1 MKSINKNI
9 FLTGMMGS
17 GKSAVAKELA
27 AILDYDLI
35 DLDQK
40 LVEKYGK
47 SIDSIFLEDGE
58 PIFRGYESDTAR
70 HLKFTKPTVIATGGG
85 FPVREENRKWMKKN
99 GKIVWL
105 KCDPAVIL
113 ERIKNEDRP
122 LLPKP
127 IEVEHI
133 AKILNGRIHIYNKAD
148 MIINS
153 DRFTPKEAAQKIKS
167 MLK

>member
-1 MKSINKNI
+1 MNI

-27 AILDYDLI
+27 SILNYDLI

-40 LVEKYGK
+40 IVEKYGK
-47 SIDSIFLEDGE
+47 SIEQIFLEEGE
-58 PIFRGYESDTAR
+58 IVFRGYEAETAR
-70 HLKFTKPTVIATGGG
+70 KLKISDPAVIATGGG
-85 FPVREENRKWMKKN
+85 FPIRTENRRWMKKT
-99 GKIVWL
+99 GKVVWL
-105 KCDPAVIL
+105 KCNAGLIF

-127 IEVEHI
+127 IRVEYI
-133 AKILNGRIHIYNKAD
+133 ENILNGRTHIYRLAD
-148 MIINS
+148 MIINT
-153 DRFTPKEAAQKIKS
+153 DRLTPIEAAKKIKS